1 MESTGSYWKP
11 VFNILDEDDRIQL
24 MLVNAKQLKYV
35 PGRKSDMK
43 DCQWLCNLLQ
53 LGLLKGSFVPSEDTR
68 NLRDLTRY
76 EVKLQHQL
84 TGHKNRIHKILHEC
98 NIKLCD
104 VLTDIFGKT
113 GFKF

>member
-1 MESTGSYWKP
+1 
-11 VFNILDEDDRIQL
+11 
-24 MLVNAKQLKYV
+24 
-35 PGRKSDMK
+35 MK

-53 LGLLKGSFVPSEDTR
+53 LGLLKGSFVPPEDIR

-98 NIKLCD
+98 NNGGCAD
-104 VLTDIFGKT
+104 NFWATSFSGSGTEDQHCGAGSRTDRDC
-113 GFKF
+113 